1 MNPLNVIH
9 VGMGGRGRA
18 FVADAQ
24 KSEMWTPVAVVDI
37 NPERLQMTQE
47 QLGIPESMCYRTM
60 EEAMDDRDAQ
70 VVFNLTPPQV
80 HGVITKKALQVGKH
94 VFVEKPFT
102 TCLED
107 AVECVQIA
115 RERNLCLV
123 VGQQSR
129 YSPTTQAI
137 RHLIQ
142 TEQVGRP
149 AFGTLVNYNYRPAP
163 LVGVMMPHA
172 MLLERSVHHF
182 EDLVTVFGE
191 PESVIAKNLNPFWSQ
206 YESGGTVEAIIT
218 FKRDVVLSYF
228 GTLNAHKGFSEWRIG
243 CFKGTIVSNASG
255 LFIETRDQSDPTPV
269 PIPPASIPPV
279 EQVMRSFYR
288 YITEGEEPATSG
300 RNNLTPLGIAFAA
313 VESSRRGRE
322 MGVEEVLQEAG
333 YGEEGRP
340 TPEEQRD

>member
-18 FVADAQ
+18 FVSDAQ
-24 KSEMWTPVAVVDI
+24 KSEMWNPAAVVDI
-37 NPERLQMTQE
+37 NRERLRMTQE
-47 QLGIPESMCYRTM
+47 QLDIPESMCYRTM
-60 EEAMDDRDAQ
+60 EEAIDDLDAE

-80 HGVITKKALQVGKH
+80 HGVIAKKALQAGKH
-94 VFVEKPFT
+94 VFVEKPFVT
-102 TCLED
+102 RLGD
-107 AVECVQIA
+107 AVECVRIA
-115 RERNLCLV
+115 RERNLCIV

-137 RHLIQ
+137 RNLIQ
-142 TEQVGRP
+142 GEEIGQP

-172 MLLERSVHHF
+172 MLLERSIHHF

-191 PESVIAKNLNPFWSQ
+191 PESVMAKNFNPFWSQ

-218 FKRDVVLSYF
+218 FKRDVMFSYF
-228 GTLNAHKGFSEWRIG
+228 GTLNAHRGFSEWRIG

-255 LFIETRDQSDPTPV
+255 LFVETRSQSDPTP
-269 PIPPASIPPV
+269 ISIPSVSISPV

-288 YITEGEEPATSG
+288 YITESAEPATSG
-300 RNNLTPLGIAFAA
+300 RNNLMTLGIAFAA
-313 VESSRRGRE
+313 IASSQRTVEV
-322 MGVEEVLQEAG
+322 GVREVLQEAG
-333 YGEEGRP
+333 CGEEEMP
-340 TPEEQRD
+340 TVGE

>member
-1 MNPLNVIH
+1 MDPLNVIH

-24 KSEMWTPVAVVDI
+24 KSEMWNPVAVVDI
-37 NPERLQMTQE
+37 DPERLQMTQE
-47 QLGIPESMCYRTM
+47 QAGIAESMCYRTL
-60 EEAMDDRDAQ
+60 EEAMDEWDAQ

-80 HGVITKKALQVGKH
+80 HGVIARKALSAGKH

-102 TCLED
+102 TDLKD

-137 RHLIQ
+137 RHLVQ
-142 TEQVGRP
+142 SEQLGRP

-172 MLLERSVHHF
+172 MLLERSIHHF

-191 PESVIAKNLNPFWSQ
+191 PEFVMAKNFNPFWSQ

-228 GTLNAHKGFSEWRIG
+228 GTLNAHRGFSEWRIG

-255 LFIETRDQSDPTPV
+255 VSIETRGQSDPTPV
-269 PIPPASIPPV
+269 SLPEISISPV
-279 EQVMRSFYR
+279 EQVMRSFHR

-300 RNNLTPLGIAFAA
+300 RNNLTTLGIAFAA
-313 VESSRRGRE
+313 VESSRRGME
-322 MGVEEVLQEAG
+322 MGVKEVLRRAG
-333 YGEEGRP
+333 YVEGGE
-340 TPEEQRD
+340 

>member
-1 MNPLNVIH
+1 MHPLNVIH

-24 KSEMWTPVAVVDI
+24 QSEMWNSVAMADI
-37 NPERLQMTQE
+37 VPERLQMARE
-47 QLGIPESMCYRTM
+47 QLDIAESMCYRTI
-60 EEAMDDRDAQ
+60 EEAMDDRDAE

-80 HGVITKKALQVGKH
+80 HGVITKKALRAGKH

-107 AVECVQIA
+107 AIECVQVA
-115 RERNLCLV
+115 RERNLCIV

-129 YSPTTQAI
+129 YSPITQAI

-142 TEQVGRP
+142 TEQVGKP

-163 LVGVMMPHA
+163 LIGVMMPHA

-191 PESVIAKNLNPFWSQ
+191 PESVMAKNFNPFWSQ
-206 YESGGTVEAIIT
+206 YESGGTVEALIA
-218 FKRDVVLSYF
+218 FKQGVVLSYF
-228 GTLNAHKGFSEWRIG
+228 GTLNGHKGFSEWRIG
-243 CFKGTIVSNASG
+243 CFKGTLVSNASG
-255 LFIETRDQSDPTPV
+255 LFIEAPGQSDPTPV
-269 PIPPASIPPV
+269 SVPTASVSPV

-300 RNNLTPLGIAFAA
+300 RHNLMTLGIAFAA
-313 VESSRRGRE
+313 VASSRRGIE
-322 MGVEEVLQEAG
+322 MGVEEVLREAG
-333 YGEEGRP
+333 YGEEEIP
-340 TPEEQRD
+340 T